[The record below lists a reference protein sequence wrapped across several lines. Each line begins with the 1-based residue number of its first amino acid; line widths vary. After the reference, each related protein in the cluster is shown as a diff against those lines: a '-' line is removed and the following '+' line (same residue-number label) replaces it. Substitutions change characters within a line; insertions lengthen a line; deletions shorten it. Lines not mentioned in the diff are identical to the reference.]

1 MSYSEQEEL
10 ISIKI
15 KESINRLSPDQG
27 GEIRFAQYKFVY
39 SLPLKDLGDKELKN
53 LEGKTKAK
61 YDEKTF
67 VSKSYVNFFISLGR
81 EAATENI
88 IEIIH
93 VADNL
98 WITSLNFLFDDMAIY
113 IGHQLKE
120 HFNLNLD
127 LRNPEKT

>member
-53 LEGKTKAK
+53 LEGKIKAK

-67 VSKSYVNFFISLGR
+67 VSKSYVNFF
-81 EAATENI
+81 
-88 IEIIH
+88 
-93 VADNL
+93 
-98 WITSLNFLFDDMAIY
+98 FLSEERLP
-113 IGHQLKE
+113 Q
-120 HFNLNLD
+120 
-127 LRNPEKT
+127 KT